1 MQEIKK
7 TFITG
12 FSILIILLLAPYYL
26 AWIGYDDGTGSSQN
40 TGLYKAETNPKVS
53 PPLKEEPSQN
63 IENTNEV
70 FRGDSA
76 YEKITIETPLYS
88 ADFSNFGGGSFETYE
103 LKQFSGSWKDDSY
116 IDTMRVSLLTNNS
129 NVCAP
134 CIGPELSLIHI

>member
-40 TGLYKAETNPKVS
+40 TDLYKVETNPKVS

-70 FRGDSA
+70 FRGGSA

-88 ADFSNFGGGSFETYE
+88 ADFLILEEGP
-103 LKQFSGSWKDDSY
+103 LKHMS
-116 IDTMRVSLLTNNS
+116 
-129 NVCAP
+129 
-134 CIGPELSLIHI
+134 

>member
-26 AWIGYDDGTGSSQN
+26 AWIGYDDGSTSTQN
-40 TGLYKAETNPKVS
+40 TDLYKVEISSKVS
-53 PPLKEEPSQN
+53 PPLKEELSPN

-70 FRGDSA
+70 FRGGSA

-88 ADFSNFGGGSFETYE
+88 SYFSNF
-103 LKQFSGSWKDDSY
+103 
-116 IDTMRVSLLTNNS
+116 
-129 NVCAP
+129 
-134 CIGPELSLIHI
+134 